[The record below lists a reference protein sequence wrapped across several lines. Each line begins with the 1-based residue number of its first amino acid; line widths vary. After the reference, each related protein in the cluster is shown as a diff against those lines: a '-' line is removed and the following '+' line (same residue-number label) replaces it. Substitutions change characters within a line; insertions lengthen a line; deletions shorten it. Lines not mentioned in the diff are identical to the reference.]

1 MWFCSGGLCWLG
13 GLFGPGAGVLWRFGF
28 GFVAAAGSVGLS
40 VVALFASLD
49 TVSEIAYHCSEVHYG
64 CDHSLRRSCQKT
76 EDSAGPSGLA
86 QSRHPGKSWK
96 MTKSRKITNDLEP
109 EATIITF

>member
-1 MWFCSGGLCWLG
+1 MRKAIAMFYLSVWFCSGGLCWLG

-64 CDHSLRRSCQKT
+64 CDHSLRRSCK
-76 EDSAGPSGLA
+76 
-86 QSRHPGKSWK
+86 
-96 MTKSRKITNDLEP
+96 KIVPLSP
-109 EATIITF
+109 CLK